1 MEEEEEEEEEEAS
14 FSAKKFEPRGLSY
27 ALPILLS
34 LSLSLLLTAQSLRNS
49 QQEKNK

>member
-34 LSLSLLLTAQSLRNS
+34 LFLLLTAQSLRNS